1 MGQQQLIIIVLIA
14 LLVGLSVSAG
24 LRYMSANNQSNEV
37 DLIMQQMNMIVSEA
51 KQYAL
56 KPRSL
61 AGGEGS
67 FIGFIADDILLNN
80 ERVRIALTVGTD
92 WILMQGYGSVEGW
105 DGKNPVQVIAQYN
118 ETKKR
123 WTSVARI
130 N

>member
-1 MGQQQLIIIVLIA
+1 MGQQQLLIIVLIA

-24 LRYMSANNQSNEV
+24 MRYMSAATQSTEV
-37 DLIMQQMNMIVSEA
+37 DLILQQMNTIVGEA

-67 FIGFIADDILLNN
+67 FEGFTPENILLNTD
-80 ERVRIALTVGTD
+80 RVRIALTAGPD
-92 WILMQGYGSVEGW
+92 WILMQGYGSVVGW
-105 DGKNPVQVIAQYN
+105 DGENPVQVIAQYN
-118 ETKKR
+118 GRENRLTN
-123 WTSVARI
+123 VARI

>member
-14 LLVGLSVSAG
+14 LLVGLSVSVG
-24 LRYMSANNQSNEV
+24 LRYMSANNQSREV
-37 DLIMQQMNMIVSEA
+37 DLIMQQMNTIVGEA

-67 FIGFIADDILLNN
+67 FHGFIPDNILLNTD
-80 ERVRIALTVGTD
+80 RVRISFTVGSD

-105 DGKNPVQVIAQYN
+105 DGKNPVQVIAQYS
-118 ETKKR
+118 ETEKR

>member
-1 MGQQQLIIIVLIA
+1 MGQQQLIIIVLTA

-37 DLIMQQMNMIVSEA
+37 DLIMHQMNTIVGEA

-67 FIGFIADDILLNN
+67 FDGFTPENILLNT
-80 ERVRIALTVGTD
+80 ERVRISLTVGSD
-92 WILMQGYGSVEGW
+92 WILMQGYGSVVGW
-105 DGKNPVQVIAQYN
+105 DGENPVQVIAQYN
-118 ETKKR
+118 EAEKR